1 MSVLETSGS
10 GCLRDAIPRV
20 DAPGT
25 GPLLLSVVFVRRLP
39 IHIHCLRASP
49 PHALLDGWPRC
60 RLISRL
66 YCLKD
71 CSALRISTM
80 NSIDGSNRHIQADAA
95 PPPSLLAVVLDTN
108 PHAWAHLSSSLS
120 LSAALANILVFI
132 NAHLASGNANEVAV
146 IASHSH
152 KATFLYPTPAAPK
165 PQTRNGANGD
175 VDMNGAQDSRGAH
188 VAENPN
194 KYRAFALVESAIL
207 KNFAKL
213 LDETTES
220 HLTATPTTLIGGAL
234 SLALT
239 YISKS
244 SILHAPTTAS
254 AESMSLAAL
263 ADSEN
268 AHVDR
273 IPLTSRILIVSVSGD
288 LANQY
293 IPVMNS
299 VFAAQRKKIPIDIL
313 KLDGDTVLLQ
323 QASDATGGVY
333 MKPDRPE
340 GLLQYLMMAYL
351 PDATARTS
359 LVMPSAGGVDF
370 RASCFC
376 HKKVIDIGFV
386 CSVCLSSMPFFHP
399 R

>member
-1 MSVLETSGS
+1 MALTVMSKRMQVYFDCEISCFFATDS
-10 GCLRDAIPRV
+10 
-20 DAPGT
+20 
-25 GPLLLSVVFVRRLP
+25 
-39 IHIHCLRASP
+39 SP
-49 PHALLDGWPRC
+49 
-60 RLISRL
+60 
-66 YCLKD
+66 
-71 CSALRISTM
+71 
-80 NSIDGSNRHIQADAA
+80 A
-95 PPPSLLAVVLDTN
+95 PPPSLLAIVLDTN
-108 PHAWAHLSSSLS
+108 PHAWAHLSSSIS

-146 IASHSH
+146 IASHSQ
-152 KATFLYPTPAAPK
+152 KATFLYPTPNPPQPK
-165 PQTRNGANGD
+165 ATRGTANGD
-175 VDMNGAQDSRGAH
+175 VEMNGVDGNKSP

-194 KYRAFALVESAIL
+194 KYRPFALVESAIL
-207 KNFAKL
+207 QNFSKL
-213 LDETTES
+213 LSETTED
-220 HLTATPTTLIGGAL
+220 HVAATPTTLIGGAI

-244 SILHAPTTAS
+244 TILHAPTAAS

-299 VFAAQRKKIPIDIL
+299 IFAAQRKKIPIDIL
-313 KLDGDTVLLQ
+313 KLAGDTVLLQ

-340 GLLQYLMMAYL
+340 GLLQYLMMAFL
-351 PDATARTS
+351 PDATARSS
-359 LVMPSAGGVDF
+359 LVIPGAGGVDF
-370 RASCFC
+370 RAACFC
-376 HKKVIDIGFV
+376 HRDVVDIGFV
-386 CSVCLSSMPFFHP
+386 CSVCLSSTFSPSRP
-399 R
+399 

>member
-1 MSVLETSGS
+1 
-10 GCLRDAIPRV
+10 
-20 DAPGT
+20 
-25 GPLLLSVVFVRRLP
+25 
-39 IHIHCLRASP
+39 
-49 PHALLDGWPRC
+49 
-60 RLISRL
+60 
-66 YCLKD
+66 
-71 CSALRISTM
+71 M
-80 NSIDGSNRHIQADAA
+80 NTIDGSNRHVITDVA
-95 PPPSLLAVVLDTN
+95 PPPSLLAIVLDTN

-152 KATFLYPTPAAPK
+152 KATFLYPTPAPLQ
-165 PQTRNGANGD
+165 PQSQSQSQSQHGANGD
-175 VDMNGAQDSRGAH
+175 VEMNGAEDTKGPH

-213 LDETTES
+213 VDETKES
-220 HLTATPTTLIGGAL
+220 YLAATPTTLIGGAI

-244 SILHAPTTAS
+244 TILHAPTAAS
-254 AESMSLAAL
+254 AENMSLAAL
-263 ADSEN
+263 ADSETT
-268 AHVDR
+268 HTDR

-299 VFAAQRKKIPIDIL
+299 IFAAQRKKIPIDIL
-313 KLDGDTVLLQ
+313 KLAGDTVLLQ

-340 GLLQYLMMAYL
+340 GLLQYLMMAFL
-351 PDATARTS
+351 PDATARSS
-359 LVMPSAGGVDF
+359 LVIPSAGGVDF
-370 RASCFC
+370 RAACFC
-376 HKKVIDIGFV
+376 HRKVVDIGFV
-386 CSVCLSSMPFFHP
+386 CSVCLSSRAPQHP
-399 R
+399 RCDSRLTCHSILQL